1 MKRQNRSPRPNRMAT
16 RGQQRPFS
24 PAVVAARRHLAQLDS
39 LLFAAGEKASHGT
52 GIGAASV
59 LEQKRVALRRRGH
72 AQAGM
77 SSLERYAFPRLVK
90 YTAAVINTSLG
101 IILWI

>member
-1 MKRQNRSPRPNRMAT
+1 MAT
-16 RGQQRPFS
+16 RGQQRPFP

-52 GIGAASV
+52 GIGAARV
-59 LEQKRVALRRRGH
+59 LEQKRAALRHRGH

-90 YTAAVINTSLG
+90 YTVAVRNASLG